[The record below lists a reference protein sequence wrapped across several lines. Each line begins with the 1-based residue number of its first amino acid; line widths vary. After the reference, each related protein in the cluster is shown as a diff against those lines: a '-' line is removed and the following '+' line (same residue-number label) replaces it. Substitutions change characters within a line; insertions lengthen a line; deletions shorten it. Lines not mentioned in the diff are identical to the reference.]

1 MRTTAKVN
9 HTRINLLEEFQRML
23 RDPAP
28 LLGIQLPGESRQLG
42 EERFD
47 VRRARVVF
55 VDHS

>member
-1 MRTTAKVN
+1 MRTTAEVN

-28 LLGIQLPGESRQLG
+28 LLGIQLPDESRQLG